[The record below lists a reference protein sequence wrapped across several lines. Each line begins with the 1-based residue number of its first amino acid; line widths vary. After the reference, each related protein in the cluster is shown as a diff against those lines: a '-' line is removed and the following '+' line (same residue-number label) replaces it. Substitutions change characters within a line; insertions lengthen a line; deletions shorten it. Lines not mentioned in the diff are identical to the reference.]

1 MWGWAIFWLE
11 IATLIS
17 TIGLLLLLVN
27 SVLQRSKQGTRAGNA
42 AQLLEYLP
50 RICDAPGSENV
61 PSCYWREVKWS
72 STECPY
78 HFWGH
83 INYFF
88 TQGCHL
94 CFVAVCVCVC
104 SCGYIC
110 VCGVGMD
117 TCGVPCQPQ
126 VLVLRILSTF
136 FFTFSF
142 VSVGWWDGCACMWWY
157 LPQSLSTLFLRR
169 DSSLRVS
176 CLTRVAAH
184 HSLGIFTLPL
194 FLL

>member
-94 CFVAVCVCVC
+94 CFVAVCVCVFMWVYMC
-104 SCGYIC
+104 MWCGHGYLWSPMSTSGVGPQDTVYILFYFFFC
-110 VCGVGMD
+110 VCRV
-117 TCGVPCQPQ
+117 
-126 VLVLRILSTF
+126 
-136 FFTFSF
+136 
-142 VSVGWWDGCACMWWY
+142 VGWVCMHVVIPSSVTLY
-157 LPQSLSTLFLRR
+157 LIFEKRLFTQSL
-169 DSSLRVS
+169 
-176 CLTRVAAH
+176 
-184 HSLGIFTLPL
+184 LPD
-194 FLL
+194 